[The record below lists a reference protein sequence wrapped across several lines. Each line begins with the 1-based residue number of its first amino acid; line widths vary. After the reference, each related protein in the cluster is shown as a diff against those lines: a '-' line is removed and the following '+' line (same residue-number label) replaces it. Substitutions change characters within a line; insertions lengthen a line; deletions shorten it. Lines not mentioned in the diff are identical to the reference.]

1 MNRMT
6 DYLIANAHIVNE
18 GQRRAADVLIRD
30 GRIEKIAASI
40 PAPDNV
46 EVIDAQ
52 GHFLLPGMIDD
63 QVHFREP
70 GLSAKADLAS
80 ESRAAVAGG
89 ITSFMDMPNVKP
101 PTIDNDALAA
111 KHDTARG
118 RCMANYGF
126 HFGATNDNI
135 EDIKRLDTRLA
146 AGVKIFMGASTG
158 KMLVDDDSALEQ
170 IFEHSP
176 LTVLTHCEDTPMIKA
191 NAARAREQYGDDVP
205 MSEHPIIRSRE
216 ACYASSSKALDLAR
230 RHGTQLHI
238 LHITTAEELELFE
251 RGAMG
256 HKQITAEACAHHLF
270 FEDSDYAARGT
281 LIKCN
286 PSIKS
291 HADRVALLNAVAEDR
306 IDVLATDHAPH
317 LMEEKKRPYFD
328 APAGLPLVQH
338 ALLSLLDHVGAAHF
352 TLEQL
357 VTKSAHNAADRFGV
371 AERGYIREG
380 YWADLV
386 LVDMQGQ
393 TVVDDEPILA
403 KCGWSPFAGHTFDSR
418 IMSTFVSGQLAY
430 HGGKLSSGCTG
441 LALTYDRRH
450 QR

>member
-1 MNRMT
+1 MT
-6 DYLIANAHIVNE
+6 DYLITNARIVNE
-18 GQRRAADVLIRD
+18 GQRRDADVLIRD
-30 GRIEKIAASI
+30 GRINKIAASI
-40 PAPDNV
+40 DAPANA
-46 EVIDAQ
+46 EVIDAK
-52 GHFLLPGMIDD
+52 GLFLLPGMIDD

-70 GLSAKADLAS
+70 GLTDKADLAS

-101 PTIDNDALAA
+101 PTIDNAALAA
-111 KHDTARG
+111 KHDAARG

-135 EDIKRLDTRLA
+135 EDIKRLDTSLA

-158 KMLVDDDSALEQ
+158 KMLVDDDTALEQ
-170 IFEHSP
+170 IFEHAP
-176 LTVLTHCEDTPMIKA
+176 LTVLTHCEDTPMIEA
-191 NAARAREQYGDDVP
+191 NAARARDLYGADVP

-238 LHITTAEELELFE
+238 LHITTADELELFE
-251 RGAMG
+251 PGAM
-256 HKQITAEACAHHLF
+256 KNKRITAEACTHHLF

-286 PSIKS
+286 PAIKT
-291 HADRVALLNAVAEDR
+291 HADRDALLKAVAEDR

-317 LMEEKKRPYFD
+317 LLEDKNKSYFD
-328 APAGLPLVQH
+328 APAGLPLVQQ
-338 ALLSLLDHVGAAHF
+338 ALVSLLDHVSSGYF

-357 VTKSAHNAADRFGV
+357 VTKSAHNPADRFGV
-371 AERGYIREG
+371 AERGYLREG

-386 LVDMQGQ
+386 LVDMDGKT
-393 TVVDDEPILA
+393 TVDNEPILA
-403 KCGWSPFAGHTFDSR
+403 KCGWTPFSGHTFKSR
-418 IMSTFVSGQLAY
+418 VMSTFVSGQLAY
-430 HGGKLSSGCTG
+430 HGGKLSQGCVG
-441 LALTYDRRH
+441 QALTYDH
-450 QR
+450 QRGR